1 MCVYRTVRQVAERPM
16 RLLCQAMVLR
26 GIPRSSAMDLSVF
39 PMDLAVRIASRSRAT
54 DMSGR
59 ALSGR
64 ETASEREMVPIGH
77 SAQVEARTLWTVE
90 A

>member
-1 MCVYRTVRQVAERPM
+1 
-16 RLLCQAMVLR
+16 
-26 GIPRSSAMDLSVF
+26 MDLSVF
-39 PMDLAVRIASRSRAT
+39 PLDLAARIISRSRAT

-64 ETASEREMVPIGH
+64 EIACEREIVPIGH
-77 SAQVEARTLWTVE
+77 SAQVETKTLWTVE